1 MLAMGVGP
9 PESPAQGEA
18 PNHRKLRR
26 HNGRGGERYGK
37 GDREGRQVRTGE
49 DERK

>member
-18 PNHRKLRR
+18 PNHRKLGR
-26 HNGRGGERYGK
+26 HNGRVVTVAEKATVKDAR
-37 GDREGRQVRTGE
+37 
-49 DERK
+49 